1 MLVVIVVVDVE
12 VPPILPLEDPDDSD
26 DPEFDDPDDPDGPDD
41 PVLVDPDRNPLED
54 ELIVPKFVSVVK
66 TPDVAPVFIVN
77 DPEVVVV

>member
-26 DPEFDDPDDPDGPDD
+26 DPEFDDPDDP
-41 PVLVDPDRNPLED
+41 VLADPDRNPLED
-54 ELIVPKFVSVVK
+54 ELIVPKFVPVVK
-66 TPDVAPVFIVN
+66 TPDVVPVFIVN